1 MPELLS
7 EPAQTYQ
14 LNVLASALGRFAS
27 PDIDPRSV
35 QQTTELVDQVVGSIR
50 EEAKPPVPH
59 TNPVLLE
66 EAGAFDAKLHNQL
79 TRGRAAAF
87 LPRSILGAAT
97 DIVRGHSEVCAEM
110 RGKDAAAEMLVAP
123 EAIAEAYGLPDLW
136 HGADAL
142 MRDEAAAWESFKRHP
157 VVTADLQRR
166 VSLGETRDL
175 MRLMWRHVIEAPTFP
190 EVNTYLTDNPEHFH
204 VFWAPLS
211 DTLDYATPKS
221 YDRATQLSFD
231 LPHNATHLAHLEA
244 LRSGAGVFRYDD
256 SMALRAYFEAATV
269 FSEYQTI
276 GHAQEN
282 GAFVD
287 ELHAI
292 INPDHISKE
301 ALGRWIA
308 DDRGYEFKLR
318 AARYAADVLMING
331 QSFVETTHEV
341 AALLDIPLTD
351 AEKETRKYL
360 AWTGLGAVYSFGYR
374 KLRELGTER
383 VMDVLVDDSGN
394 AITSWKQKLAQESA

>member
-1 MPELLS
+1 MPELLR

-27 PDIDPRSV
+27 PDID
-35 QQTTELVDQVVGSIR
+35 QQSIQQATELTDQVVESIR
-50 EEAKPPVPH
+50 EEPKPLVPH

-66 EAGAFDAKLHNQL
+66 EAAAFDAKLYGQL
-79 TRGRAAAF
+79 TRGRAATF

-97 DIVRGHSEVCAEM
+97 EIVLGHKEACTEL
-110 RGKDAAAEMLVAP
+110 RGKDAPTEMLVAP
-123 EAIAEAYGLPDLW
+123 AAIAEAYGLTDLW
-136 HGADAL
+136 DGADAL
-142 MRDEAAAWESFKRHP
+142 MRDEATTWASFRRHP
-157 VVTADLQRR
+157 EVTTDLQRT
-166 VSLGETRDL
+166 VSLDETRDL
-175 MRLMWRHVIEAPTFP
+175 MRLMWRHVIEAPAFP
-190 EVNTYLTDNPEHFH
+190 DVNTYLTDTPEHFH
-204 VFWAPLS
+204 VFWAPMS
-211 DTLDYATPKS
+211 DSLDYATPRA

-231 LPHNATHLAHLEA
+231 LPHNATHLAHLDA
-244 LRSGAGVFRYDD
+244 LRSRAGVFRYDD

-269 FSEYQTI
+269 FSEYKTI
-276 GHAQEN
+276 DQARTN

-292 INPDHISKE
+292 INPAHMSKE
-301 ALGRWIA
+301 DLGRWVA

-341 AALLDIPLTD
+341 AALLDIPMND

-383 VMDVLVDDSGN
+383 VMDVLVDDAGN
-394 AITSWKQKLAQESA
+394 AVSSWKQKLGQES

>member
-1 MPELLS
+1 MPELLR

-27 PDIDPRSV
+27 PDID
-35 QQTTELVDQVVGSIR
+35 QQSIQQATELTDQVVESIR
-50 EEAKPPVPH
+50 EEPKPLVPH

-66 EAGAFDAKLHNQL
+66 EAAAFDAKLYGQL
-79 TRGRAAAF
+79 TRGRAATF

-97 DIVRGHSEVCAEM
+97 EIVLGHKEACTEL
-110 RGKDAAAEMLVAP
+110 RGKDAPAEMLVAP
-123 EAIAEAYGLPDLW
+123 EAIAEAYGLADLW
-136 HGADAL
+136 DGADAL
-142 MRDEAAAWESFKRHP
+142 MRDEAATWASFRRHP
-157 VVTADLQRR
+157 EVTADLQRA

-175 MRLMWRHVIEAPTFP
+175 MRLMWRHVIEAPAFP
-190 EVNTYLTDNPEHFH
+190 DVNTYLTDTPEHFH
-204 VFWAPLS
+204 VFWAPMS
-211 DTLDYATPKS
+211 DNLDYATPRT

-231 LPHNATHLAHLEA
+231 LPHNATHLAHLDA
-244 LRSGAGVFRYDD
+244 LRSRAGVFRYDD

-269 FSEYQTI
+269 FSEYKTIDQAQT
-276 GHAQEN
+276 N
-282 GAFVD
+282 GPFVD

-292 INPDHISKE
+292 INPAHMSKE
-301 ALGRWIA
+301 DLGRWIA

-341 AALLDIPLTD
+341 AALLDIPMTD

-374 KLRELGTER
+374 KLRELGAER
-383 VMDVLVDDSGN
+383 VVDVLVDDAGN
-394 AITSWKQKLAQESA
+394 AISSWKQKLGQES